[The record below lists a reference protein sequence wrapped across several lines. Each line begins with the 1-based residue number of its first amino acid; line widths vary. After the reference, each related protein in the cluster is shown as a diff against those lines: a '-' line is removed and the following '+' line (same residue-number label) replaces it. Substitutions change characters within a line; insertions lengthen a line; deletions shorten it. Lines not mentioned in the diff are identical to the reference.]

1 MIIYAILRFCQIG
14 WYRLEVLSI
23 AKKAGFMWQRK
34 YFRSST
40 QVLSIAIEAGFV
52 LEVISLSYSSHAVQG
67 L

>member
-14 WYRLEVLSI
+14 WYRLQVLSI
-23 AKKAGFMWQRK
+23 AKK
-34 YFRSST
+34 
-40 QVLSIAIEAGFV
+40 AGFV